1 MPETGFILFFI
12 LSIYSYLLYPVILQL
27 MASVRPRPWD
37 REDKQPSISLIISV
51 YNEEL
56 NIKKKLL
63 NSLDLDYPKSLF
75 EIIVVS
81 DASSDRTTEIVK
93 SLNHNQIKLLE
104 FKERRGKTACLNDA
118 VAEAMGDLIVFSD
131 ANSIFPKDTLKKM
144 ARNFS
149 DSRIGLVTGWT
160 RYMDSKNN
168 EEITGLYSRFEK
180 YLKEKESV
188 ISSCVGA
195 DGAIFAIR
203 KKVYKKL
210 KEDDINDFVIPLQ
223 VIDQRKRVVLD
234 GEIFCYEETSAE
246 TGSEFRRQVRITN
259 RTLRAIFRNIHLL
272 NPFRS
277 GSFAFFLLSHKIL
290 RFMAPFFIIIMFTLN
305 LFLIDQVV
313 FQITFLFMLFLLF
326 SGAFIK
332 MKFPRSRFSQI
343 INLLFL
349 TLTAQ
354 LVAWGRF
361 VSGKSDTM
369 WKPVR

>member
-1 MPETGFILFFI
+1 M
-12 LSIYSYLLYPVILQL
+12 
-27 MASVRPRPWD
+27 
-37 REDKQPSISLIISV
+37 
-51 YNEEL
+51 
-56 NIKKKLL
+56 
-63 NSLDLDYPKSLF
+63 
-75 EIIVVS
+75 
-81 DASSDRTTEIVK
+81 
-93 SLNHNQIKLLE
+93 
-104 FKERRGKTACLNDA
+104 
-118 VAEAMGDLIVFSD
+118 
-131 ANSIFPKDTLKKM
+131 
-144 ARNFS
+144 
-149 DSRIGLVTGWT
+149 
-160 RYMDSKNN
+160 
-168 EEITGLYSRFEK
+168 YSRFEK

-259 RTLRAIFRNIHLL
+259 RTLRAIFRYIHLL
-272 NPFRS
+272 NPLSS
-277 GSFAFFLLSHKIL
+277 GSFAFFLLSHKLL

-326 SGAFIK
+326 SGAFIN